1 MIMVEPRPRAANGP
15 GKVRRVTIAV
25 EILDEVTDEVV
36 EAFARLL
43 PQLSSSAKPLD
54 AAAIAAL
61 ASSPATTV
69 LLARSGGQIA
79 GTLSLVIFRIPT
91 GLRAWIEDVV
101 VDEAASRQG
110 IGTMLTREAIRL
122 ARAAGVRTVDVST
135 RPSRVAAGR
144 LYEREGFKQ
153 RDTRMYRYALE

>member
-1 MIMVEPRPRAANGP
+1 
-15 GKVRRVTIAV
+15 VRQVTIAV
-25 EILDEVTDEVV
+25 EILSEATDEVV
-36 EAFARLL
+36 EAFGRLL

-61 ASSPATTV
+61 ASSPEVTV
-69 LLARSGGQIA
+69 LLARCDGRIA
-79 GTLSLVIFRIPT
+79 GSLSLVIFRIPT

-101 VDEAASRQG
+101 VDEAARGQG
-110 IGTMLTREAIRL
+110 IGAVLTREAIRL
-122 ARAAGVRTVDVST
+122 AKEAGVRTVDLST

-153 RDTRMYRYALE
+153 RDTRMYRYAFE

>member
-1 MIMVEPRPRAANGP
+1 MVKARRRAARAQGR
-15 GKVRRVTIAV
+15 VRRVKIGV

-36 EAFARLL
+36 EAFGRLL

-54 AAAIAAL
+54 AAGIAAV
-61 ASSPATTV
+61 ASSPAVTV
-69 LLARSGGQIA
+69 LLARSDGRITGS
-79 GTLSLVIFRIPT
+79 LSLVLFRIPT

-101 VDEAASRQG
+101 VDEAARGQG
-110 IGTMLTREAIRL
+110 VGAILTREALRL
-122 ARAAGVRTVDVST
+122 AREAGVRSVDLST

-153 RDTRMYRYALE
+153 RDTRMYRYAFE

>member
-1 MIMVEPRPRAANGP
+1 M
-15 GKVRRVTIAV
+15 TIAV

-36 EAFARLL
+36 EAFVRLM

-54 AAAIAAL
+54 AAAIAAV
-61 ASSPATTV
+61 ASSPAVTV
-69 LLARSGGQIA
+69 LLARSDGQIV
-79 GTLSLVIFRIPT
+79 GSLSLVQFRIPT

-101 VDEAASRQG
+101 VDEAARG
-110 IGTMLTREAIRL
+110 RGVGAILTREALRL
-122 ARAAGVRTVDVST
+122 AKEAGVRTVDLST

-153 RDTRMYRYALE
+153 RDTRMYRYAFE

>member
-1 MIMVEPRPRAANGP
+1 M
-15 GKVRRVTIAV
+15 RRVTIGV
-25 EILDEVTDEVV
+25 EILTDVTDEVV
-36 EAFARLL
+36 EAFGRLL

-61 ASSPATTV
+61 ASAPEVTV
-69 LLARSGGQIA
+69 LLARSDDGRIA
-79 GTLSLVIFRIPT
+79 GSLSLVIFRIPT

-101 VDEAASRQG
+101 VDQAARGQG
-110 IGTMLTREAIRL
+110 IGGVLTREAIRL
-122 ARAAGVRTVDVST
+122 AREAGVRTVDLST

-153 RDTRMYRYALE
+153 RDTRMYRYAVE

>member
-1 MIMVEPRPRAANGP
+1 
-15 GKVRRVTIAV
+15 VRRVTIGV

-36 EAFARLL
+36 EAFGRLI

-54 AAAIAAL
+54 AEAIAAL
-61 ASSPATTV
+61 AASPAVIV
-69 LLARSGGQIA
+69 LLARSNGQIA
-79 GTLSLVIFRIPT
+79 GSLSLVIFRIPT

-101 VDEAASRQG
+101 VDEAARGQG
-110 IGTMLTREAIRL
+110 IGALLTREALRL
-122 ARAAGVRTVDVST
+122 AKEAGVRTVDLST

-153 RDTRMYRYALE
+153 RDTRMYRYAFE